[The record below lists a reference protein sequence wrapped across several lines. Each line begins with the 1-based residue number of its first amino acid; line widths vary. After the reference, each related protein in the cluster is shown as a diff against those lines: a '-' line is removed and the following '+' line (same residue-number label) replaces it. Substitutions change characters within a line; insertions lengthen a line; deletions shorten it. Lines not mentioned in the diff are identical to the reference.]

1 MNKNVKV
8 KYAYV
13 ELDDKYRYMSIFDNV
28 YNLKDVFDSRGRYR
42 SQKEIDKIN
51 EVYYGGRIKN
61 VQCAFCKA
69 SAPGIYHGGNSGSNE
84 DCFAD
89 TFFSCEVDGTEGTY
103 QTELHFFKTERGYQR
118 ICYCSCP
125 AFKKNI
131 YDPCKHLEALA
142 MHIRD
147 HYEFDENNYTL
158 IEPPYA
164 LEMEK
169 GGDETSSRQN
179 KLVNYDK
186 LIKYIPYFDTVYLRL
201 YEKMC
206 RYLKDGIHSFGNY
219 TSKWNDLPVREK
231 FKERGMDFDSFTRD
245 FIENTMDA
253 RSYYHMLKCGRND
266 DYWWL
271 KFDANRN
278 REEGDPADY
287 TLFKTFDDR
296 IANINLSTAPCPM
309 AFDTINDFYRIFDS
323 YARVTIFEYDG
334 QRIRGKYIV
343 VPTYFQAI
351 MLPVDE
357 VNDGFYE
364 NFKLGSSSLKNAVIL
379 DISGT
384 KYYFLYDRTLSRLV
398 KKSGHTPKPK
408 VAPAPSK
415 PMSSSSAPQTPRT
428 NQTSRYS
435 GTIYSNNSSTS
446 SAVNPTPTSAT
457 TSTSYNKPVSS
468 TNKSTR
474 ASSSDKVGGLIMAM
488 SIIGTIALL
497 IAFIIMLS
505 VKGQVSYRV
514 MHDGEIVSTSITK
527 EIKMR
532 DYFGGFMIFLFVVN
546 IIGGFV
552 APAVRTKHTY
562 ACFAYLGVLFFDLI
576 MLIGYFSA
584 RSAMNSYVPP
594 APVSTYIPVVDS
606 ITVGG
611 SYGFGVFLMFV
622 ALITHIVATVFAIK
636 NKDDVM

>member
-1 MNKNVKV
+1 MSRNV

-13 ELDDKYRYMSIFDNV
+13 ELDKKYRYMSIAQDIYNV
-28 YNLKDVFDSRGRYR
+28 KDVFDSERYR

-51 EVYYGGRIKN
+51 EVYYGGRMKN
-61 VQCAFCKA
+61 ISCAFCKA
-69 SAPGIYHGGNSGSNE
+69 SAPGVYHGSSNGYSE
-84 DCFAD
+84 ECFAD
-89 TFFSCEVDGTEGTY
+89 TFFSCQIDGTEGTY

-118 ICYCSCP
+118 IAYCSCP
-125 AFKKNI
+125 AFKKDE
-131 YDPCKHLEALA
+131 YHPCKHLEALS

-147 HYEFDENNYTL
+147 HYEFDENNYTI

-164 LEMEK
+164 LDMAK
-169 GGDETSSRQN
+169 DNETSSRQN

-206 RYLKDGIHSFGNY
+206 RFLKDGIHSFGNY

-231 FKERGMDFDSFTRD
+231 FKERGMYFDSFTRN
-245 FIENTMDA
+245 FIENTMDD

-266 DYWWL
+266 DFWWL

-278 REEGDPADY
+278 REEGNPTDY

-296 IANINLSTAPCPM
+296 LENIYLSTATCPM

-323 YARVTIFEYDG
+323 YARATIFEYDG
-334 QRIRGKYIV
+334 KRIKGKYIV
-343 VPTYFQAI
+343 VPTFFQAI

-357 VNDGFYE
+357 VSDGFYE
-364 NFKLGSSSLKNAVIL
+364 NFKLGSSSLEKAVIL

-398 KKSGHTPKPK
+398 KKSGNSPKPK
-408 VAPAPSK
+408 VAP
-415 PMSSSSAPQTPRT
+415 TPRKPSNTST
-428 NQTSRYS
+428 NQTNRYS
-435 GTIYSNNSSTS
+435 GT
-446 SAVNPTPTSAT
+446 
-457 TSTSYNKPVSS
+457 SYNKDNATNNTVKPSPAPVTINKAEQEPVPSS
-468 TNKSTR
+468 NKTTHV
-474 ASSSDKVGGLIMAM
+474 ASYTDKAAGLIMAM
-488 SIIGTIALL
+488 SIIGTIALI
-497 IAFIIMLS
+497 IAFIVMLC
-505 VKGQVSYRV
+505 VKGTVSYRV
-514 MHDGEIVSTSITK
+514 MHDGEIVTTTITK

-532 DYFGGFMIFLFVVN
+532 DYFGGFMIFLFVLA

-552 APAVRTKHTY
+552 APAVRTKHTN
-562 ACFAYLGVLFFDLI
+562 AAFAYIGVVFLDFI
-576 MLIGYFSA
+576 MLIGYFTA

-606 ITVGG
+606 IKVGG
-611 SYGFGVFLMFV
+611 GYGFGVFLMFV
-622 ALITHIVATVFAIK
+622 AIITHIVATVFAIK